1 MAALYGNDA
10 LLILVL
16 LTKKKVCQ
24 VFGKSFRFLEN
35 LFQNE
40 SIKSVQNFHWLAHKN
55 LPIYQTE
62 GYFENPWYRFLEKP
76 MHFLL
81 ALKWNL

>member
-1 MAALYGNDA
+1 MAALNGNDA

-40 SIKSVQNFHWLAHKN
+40 SIKSVQNFH
-55 LPIYQTE
+55 
-62 GYFENPWYRFLEKP
+62 
-76 MHFLL
+76 
-81 ALKWNL
+81 